1 MSLILRLIGIFA
13 ALLILIFV
21 LLLIRRKKLTD
32 EYATLWLTTSIMF
45 FLGSIFSKEVFL
57 VYQYIKGASGSGLGI
72 LLFLAIIM
80 IIFLLIILSSKLSVH
95 QEQIKSLTQNTGLL
109 DNKVRNINKAE
120 ADKINDNN
128 NRKIE

>member
-21 LLLIRRKKLTD
+21 LLLIRRKKLND

-45 FLGSIFSKEVFL
+45 FLGSIFSKEVFF
-57 VYQYIKGASGSGLGI
+57 VYQFIKGASGSGLGI

-80 IIFLLIILSSKLSVH
+80 IIFLLIILSSKLSVN
-95 QEQIKSLTQNTGLL
+95 QEQIKNLTQQTGLL
-109 DNKVRNINKAE
+109 DNKVKNINMIE
-120 ADKINDNN
+120 TEENSDQNN
-128 NRKIE
+128 NLE

>member
-1 MSLILRLIGIFA
+1 MTVILRLIGIFSA
-13 ALLILIFV
+13 VLILLFV

-32 EYATLWLTTSIMF
+32 EYTTLWLTTSILF
-45 FLGSIFSKEVFL
+45 FLGSTFSNEIFL

-95 QEQIKSLTQNTGLL
+95 QEQIKNLTQKIGLL
-109 DNKVRNINKAE
+109 DSKVRNS
-120 ADKINDNN
+120 DK
-128 NRKIE
+128 

>member
-1 MSLILRLIGIFA
+1 
-13 ALLILIFV
+13 
-21 LLLIRRKKLTD
+21 
-32 EYATLWLTTSIMF
+32 MF

-57 VYQYIKGASGSGLGI
+57 VYQFIKGESGSGLGI

-128 NRKIE
+128 NRKVE